1 VALATKK
8 TGRLTRAI
16 FLLAL
21 VLAPFRPAA
30 PQVSPAPTP
39 PPPPGI
45 LAPDLID
52 DPSLSREERIRR
64 HTIRLNQFI
73 AETQA
78 RAQTDAAKVAAAQG
92 QIFPPGSLP
101 GVKPGVGVSPPVM
114 PPGAIRVTPP
124 PVPMNVPAP
133 VGAPSPGGPA
143 AQVSFRLSRA
153 IVFFQPF
160 QLLTRVG
167 DDFKTDVQFFN
178 SSGGPFDEIALAI
191 KYDPLVV
198 APEAVNDSPIFK
210 QIEGAPDLQIN
221 QSKGELRYW
230 ARLRESNTKSS
241 ATLLNI
247 RWRALNPIFYTQ
259 IVFQTGDNGTRIGP
273 GKGNILGFGGAGERA
288 AGILPLSLFVS
299 PRDDSP
305 RKLIPTLGESA
316 LARIDERVEVH
327 LEADP
332 ERVAKA
338 SEWIVSLTLRNDA
351 RLPFNDLRLRILF
364 DPNKLQVVD
373 WHPGNWIRVGTNI
386 YDGFAHVAYP
396 FEAHLANSADNEKG
410 EIVYH
415 VATQSARYFPSG
427 EFARIKF
434 KALAKASLDDVW
446 FDFEAPQRSGGTVE
460 TDVSFLGSSV
470 MFAPRR
476 HAEAEERPAPEPL
489 RRPNS

>member
-1 VALATKK
+1 VALTITK
-8 TGRLTRAI
+8 REWLSRALLLLT
-16 FLLAL
+16 LGLAS
-21 VLAPFRPAA
+21 PRPAA
-30 PQVSPAPTP
+30 PQTP
-39 PPPPGI
+39 PGSSV
-45 LAPDLID
+45 LSPDLAD
-52 DPSLSREERIRR
+52 DPSLTREERIRR

-78 RAQTDAAKVAAAQG
+78 RAQAEAAKTAVAQG
-92 QIFPPGSLP
+92 QAFPPGQAPP
-101 GVKPGVGVSPPVM
+101 GLPGVGVPPVA
-114 PPGAIRVTPP
+114 PSSLIRATPP
-124 PVPMNVPAP
+124 PMPAPMPAIAVPAAPPPP
-133 VGAPSPGGPA
+133 VPGGPA

-160 QLLTRVG
+160 QLLTRSG
-167 DDFKTDVQFFN
+167 DDFKTDVRFYN
-178 SSGGPFDEIALAI
+178 SSGVAVDEIALAI

-198 APEAVNDSPIFK
+198 APEAVNDSPIYG

-221 QSKGELRYW
+221 RSKGELRYW
-230 ARLRESNTKSS
+230 AHLRESLSKTST
-241 ATLLNI
+241 TLVNI

-259 IVFQTGDNGTRIGP
+259 IVFLTGENGTRIGP
-273 GKGNILGFGGAGERA
+273 GKGTILGFEGAGERA

-305 RKLIPTLGESA
+305 RKLVPTLAESA

-332 ERVAKA
+332 ERVAKGK
-338 SEWIVSLTLRNDA
+338 EWIVSLMLRNDA

-386 YDGFAHVAYP
+386 FDGFAHATYP
-396 FEAHLANSADNEKG
+396 FEVHLANSADNETG
-410 EIVYH
+410 EISYH
-415 VATQSARYFPSG
+415 VGTQSARYFPSG

-434 KALAKASLDDVW
+434 KTLANASLDDVR
-446 FDFEAPQRSGGTVE
+446 FDFEAPQRVEGAVE

-476 HAEAEERPAPEPL
+476 HSEADERPAPEPL
-489 RRPNS
+489 RRPDS

>member
-1 VALATKK
+1 MALTIKK
-8 TGRLTRAI
+8 REWLSRALLLLT
-16 FLLAL
+16 LGLAS
-21 VLAPFRPAA
+21 PRPAA
-30 PQVSPAPTP
+30 PQT
-39 PPPPGI
+39 
-45 LAPDLID
+45 LAEANVLSLDLAD
-52 DPSLSREERIRR
+52 DPSLTREERVRR
-64 HTIRLNQFI
+64 HTIRLTQFI

-78 RAQTDAAKVAAAQG
+78 RAQAEAAKTAAAQG
-92 QIFPPGSLP
+92 QAFPPGQAPP
-101 GVKPGVGVSPPVM
+101 GLPGVGVPPVA
-114 PPGAIRVTPP
+114 PSSLIRATPP
-124 PVPMNVPAP
+124 PMPAPRPAIAVPAAPPPP
-133 VGAPSPGGPA
+133 VPGGPA

-160 QLLTRVG
+160 QLLTRSG
-167 DDFKTDVQFFN
+167 DDFKTDVRFYN
-178 SSGGPFDEIALAI
+178 SSGVAVDEIALAI

-198 APEAVNDSPIFK
+198 APEAVNDSPIYS
-210 QIEGAPDLQIN
+210 QLEGAPDLQIN

-230 ARLRESNTKSS
+230 AHLHESLSKTST
-241 ATLLNI
+241 TLVNV

-259 IVFQTGDNGTRIGP
+259 IVFLTGENGTRIGP
-273 GKGNILGFGGAGERA
+273 GKGNILGFEGAGERA

-305 RKLIPTLGESA
+305 RKLVPTLAESA

-332 ERVAKA
+332 ERVAKGKQ
-338 SEWIVSLTLRNDA
+338 WIVSLMLRNDA

-386 YDGFAHVAYP
+386 FDGFAHAAYP
-396 FEAHLANSADNEKG
+396 FEVHLANAADNEKG
-410 EIVYH
+410 EISYH
-415 VATQSARYFPSG
+415 VATQSARYFPGG

-434 KALAKASLDDVW
+434 KTLANASLDDVR
-446 FDFEAPQRSGGTVE
+446 FDFEAPQRVEGAVE

-476 HAEAEERPAPEPL
+476 HSEADERPAPEPL
-489 RRPNS
+489 RRPDS